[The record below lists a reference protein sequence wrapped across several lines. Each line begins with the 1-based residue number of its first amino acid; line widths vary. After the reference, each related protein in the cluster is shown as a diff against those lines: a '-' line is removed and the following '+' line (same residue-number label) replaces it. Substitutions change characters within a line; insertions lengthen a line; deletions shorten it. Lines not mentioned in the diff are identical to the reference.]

1 MTSVNLSAL
10 PEVHFADADA
20 AQIEA
25 AVMSAYEKASGVTL
39 QPGDPVRLFLE
50 SLSYLLSVQNSLIDL
65 AGRQNLL
72 AYAQGAALDHLGALM
87 GVARIPAQPARCELR
102 FALGEALD
110 FAVPIP
116 EGTRVAGEDGRI
128 AFATEY
134 PARIE
139 PGQTSVDVAALCT
152 EAGPEASGLLPGQ
165 IARLVDPLPWVVS
178 AQNVTSTYDGA
189 AVEDDERLRG
199 RIRLAPES
207 FTVAGSSGAYEARTL
222 EVSSEISAVA
232 VTSPEPGAVDVR
244 FVLAGGEL
252 PDQAMTDMVREALSA
267 SDVRPLTDTV
277 TVGAPDVVSY
287 SIRGRWYLREEDTA
301 LASGI
306 TSSISSALEDFRLWQ
321 RGAPGRDINPSRLV
335 GALIRAGAKRV
346 ELDGPAFTRLT
357 PTQIAREDEIELV
370 FGGVEDE

>member
-1 MTSVNLSAL
+1 MTSVNLATL
-10 PEVHFADADA
+10 PEVHFASANA
-20 AQIEA
+20 AEIESQVIA
-25 AVMSAYEKASGVTL
+25 SYEQASGITL

-50 SLSYLLSVQNSLIDL
+50 SLSYLISVQNSLIDL

-102 FALGEALD
+102 FSLSSVLD

-116 EGTRVAGEDGRI
+116 KGTRVASEDGKI
-128 AFATEY
+128 VFATEY
-134 PARIE
+134 ATQIAAGE
-139 PGQTSVDVAALCT
+139 LSVDVAALAT
-152 EAGPEASGLLPGQ
+152 QTGPDASGLVPGQ
-165 IARLVDPLPWVVS
+165 ITRLVDPLPYITSV
-178 AQNVTSTYDGA
+178 QNMTPTIDGA
-189 AVEDDERLRG
+189 AIEDDERLRA

-232 VTSPEPGAVDVR
+232 VLSPEPGVVDVR
-244 FVLAGGEL
+244 FVLENGEL
-252 PDQAMTDMVREALSA
+252 PDEAMIDMVEEALSA

-277 TVGAPDVVSY
+277 TVAAPDVVSY
-287 SIRGRWYLREEDTA
+287 SIQGAWYLREEDAALLSAITA
-301 LASGI
+301 AVSE
-306 TSSISSALEDFRLWQ
+306 ALEEFRLWQ

-335 GALIRAGAKRV
+335 GMLIKAGAKRV
-346 ELDGPAFTRLT
+346 ELSEPAFTRLT
-357 PTQIAREDEIELV
+357 ATEIAREEEIELA